1 MNVDFKKATCSEFAE
16 KFYMGLIKKYIIEEK
31 GSINLKG
38 ILQELNSFKEMIY
51 NSIKSGETTYL
62 PNAAAKELGAY
73 KNPASQQ
80 SVAAV
85 LAWNLIEE
93 DNTIDLPSKVS
104 LLKLNIFEEDD
115 ILDMKDKYP
124 EVYNK
129 IIDKIFNDTTGIFVT
144 KTWDYGVDY
153 VSPKDKEWY
162 KKIPKKYQTKYKKL
176 GAEAWNSFVDDFVKT
191 EDDNGHFEYK
201 SKGLQVI
208 AIPSNAS
215 IPEWCKDYI
224 DYNIV
229 IDNIL
234 APFMP
239 VLEIFKT
246 KQLKHGKTRNGV
258 DRSSTI
264 YSNIVKF

>member
-1 MNVDFKKATCSEFAE
+1 MNPPKQDIKGFDFKKATCSEFAE

-115 ILDMKDKYP
+115 
-124 EVYNK
+124 
-129 IIDKIFNDTTGIFVT
+129 
-144 KTWDYGVDY
+144 
-153 VSPKDKEWY
+153 
-162 KKIPKKYQTKYKKL
+162 
-176 GAEAWNSFVDDFVKT
+176 DFVADQDA
-191 EDDNGHFEYK
+191 EDAFD
-201 SKGLQVI
+201 
-208 AIPSNAS
+208 
-215 IPEWCKDYI
+215 EWADK
-224 DYNIV
+224 
-229 IDNIL
+229 
-234 APFMP
+234 M
-239 VLEIFKT
+239 
-246 KQLKHGKTRNGV
+246 
-258 DRSSTI
+258 
-264 YSNIVKF
+264 